1 MILSLSKIV
10 KTIEN
15 YIKNPDTNIF
25 KNHIDA
31 LLGSIIL
38 IILPLLSILSLIKI
52 IDEASLFNYAFPMA
66 SICLAGAY
74 DTYGRY
80 ETGNSK
86 NIKLAIR
93 IVFDFS
99 SIALAL
105 IALVVKSKFLLIL
118 APVIL
123 LLPSIMIIFE
133 VYTRV
138 KTAIEI
144 SKWYAN

>member
-1 MILSLSKIV
+1 MGKII
-10 KTIEN
+10 KTLKN
-15 YIKNPDTNIF
+15 YIKDPDTNIF

-38 IILPLLSILSLIKI
+38 ILLPFLSILSSIVTI
-52 IDEASLFNYAFPMA
+52 NEASLVNYAFPIS

-80 ETGNSK
+80 EAGSPRNF
-86 NIKLAIR
+86 KLAVR
-93 IVFDFS
+93 IFFDFS
-99 SIALAL
+99 AIALAL
-105 IALVVKSKFLLIL
+105 IALVAKNNILLIL

-123 LLPSIMIIFE
+123 LFPGLMIISE
-133 VYTRV
+133 VYNRV